1 MQEYCCIDNN
11 YGVKQA
17 VEIDF
22 NESDLLKEVLNFKIV
37 SRKYLEEKY
46 GFKKLDYTIENVNDF
61 LRENNNG
68 IIHKSKNYLYYFG
81 KYDEKIFKVEDRSIN
96 MKMSFRR
103 ELISLILL
111 FRKEKLNIYQFNKQI
126 NRTQENTR
134 NIQNDLKQ
142 ILKNFNIKYS
152 EYMKCE
158 SVEKLF
164 REKNYNLKELG
175 EEYLKEALSK
185 RLERIYLGRATYQE
199 NFYFKLLHR
208 ILEIQNIKYIKK
220 ILFSYIEEFTNIIS
234 LDEKYAM
241 LTYLI
246 SNIKNSD
253 IKSRFNVKRNTENE
267 DYFLMIE
274 KIFKK
279 ERLEVNFKFVTIFY
293 KKLHKKRGDYR
304 KVINEINSGLTL
316 NGSKN
321 VKDIDLEMRN
331 IEKANSQDKI
341 KIYSIAESSVNF
353 ENENLLN
360 KQIVKQYVQQDKIPE
375 ISTLVLIDLEE
386 KDILKNY
393 NKIKKIFNFINIV
406 KVEHLT
412 DFKKIISKNSNDFE
426 QILLVSSSKFVNVI
440 KNFSYTPI
448 YQFEIEKEK
457 GALKNR
463 VKFLKQMIY
472 LRAMMLKYLEFKTDR
487 RIFSRK

>member
-1 MQEYCCIDNN
+1 M
-11 YGVKQA
+11 
-17 VEIDF
+17 EIDF
-22 NESDLLKEVLNFKIV
+22 NERDLLKEVLNFKII

-46 GFKKLDYTIENVNDF
+46 GFKKLDYTIENVNNF
-61 LRENNNG
+61 LRENNNE

-81 KYDEKIFKVEDRSIN
+81 RYNEKVFKTEDRSIN

-111 FRKEKLNIYQFNKQI
+111 FKKEKLNIYQFNKQI

-134 NIQNDLKQ
+134 NIQNDVKQ

-152 EYMKCE
+152 EYMKCG
-158 SVEKLF
+158 SIEKLF
-164 REKNYNLKELG
+164 RERNYNLKEIG
-175 EEYLKEALSK
+175 EEYLKEVLSK
-185 RLERIYLGRATYQE
+185 RLEKIYIGRTTYQE
-199 NFYFKLLHR
+199 NFYFKLLHK
-208 ILEIQNIKYIKK
+208 ILEMKNIKYIKK

-253 IKSRFNVKRNTENE
+253 IKSRFNVKKNTENE
-267 DYFLMIE
+267 EYFLMME

-279 ERLEVNFKFVTIFY
+279 ERLEINLKFITMFY
-293 KKLHKKRGDYR
+293 KKLNKKRESY
-304 KVINEINSGLTL
+304 KKIINEINNGLIL
-316 NGSKN
+316 NDSKN
-321 VKDIDLEMRN
+321 VKAVDLEMKN
-331 IEKANSQDKI
+331 VQKINSQNKI
-341 KIYSIAESSVNF
+341 QVYSIAESSVNF

-360 KQIVKQYVQQDKIPE
+360 KQIVKQYVQQDKVPKIP
-375 ISTLVLIDLEE
+375 TLVLIDLEGKE
-386 KDILKNY
+386 ILKNY
-393 NKIKKIFNFINIV
+393 NKIKKIFNFINII

-412 DFKKIISKNSNDFE
+412 EFKKIISKNNNDFE
-426 QILLVSSSKFVNVI
+426 QVLLISSSKFSNVI

-448 YQFEIEKEK
+448 YRFEIEKEK

-463 VKFLKQMIY
+463 VNFLKQMIY
-472 LRAMMLKYLEFKTDR
+472 LRTMMLQYLEFKTNR
-487 RIFSRK
+487 RRFFRK

>member
-1 MQEYCCIDNN
+1 M
-11 YGVKQA
+11 
-17 VEIDF
+17 EIDF
-22 NESDLLKEVLNFKIV
+22 NERDLLKEVLNFKII

-46 GFKKLDYTIENVNDF
+46 GFKKLDYTIENVNNF
-61 LRENNNG
+61 LRENNNE

-81 KYDEKIFKVEDRSIN
+81 RYNEKVFKTEDRSIN

-111 FRKEKLNIYQFNKQI
+111 FKKEKLNIYQFNKQI

-134 NIQNDLKQ
+134 NIQNDVKQ

-152 EYMKCE
+152 EYMKCG
-158 SVEKLF
+158 SIEKLF
-164 REKNYNLKELG
+164 RERNYNLKEIG
-175 EEYLKEALSK
+175 EEYLKEVLSK
-185 RLERIYLGRATYQE
+185 RLEKIYIGRTTYQE
-199 NFYFKLLHR
+199 NFYFKLLHK
-208 ILEIQNIKYIKK
+208 ILEMKNIKYIKK

-253 IKSRFNVKRNTENE
+253 IKSRFNVKRNIENE
-267 DYFLMIE
+267 EYFLMME

-279 ERLEVNFKFVTIFY
+279 ERLEINLKFITMFY
-293 KKLHKKRGDYR
+293 KKLHKKRESY
-304 KVINEINSGLTL
+304 KKIINEINNGLIL
-316 NGSKN
+316 NDSKN
-321 VKDIDLEMRN
+321 VKAVDLEMKN
-331 IEKANSQDKI
+331 VQKINSQNKI
-341 KIYSIAESSVNF
+341 QVYSIAESSVNF

-360 KQIVKQYVQQDKIPE
+360 KQIVKQYVQQDKVPKIP
-375 ISTLVLIDLEE
+375 TLVLIDLEGKE
-386 KDILKNY
+386 ILKNY
-393 NKIKKIFNFINIV
+393 NKIKKIFNFINII

-412 DFKKIISKNSNDFE
+412 EFKKIISKNNNDFE
-426 QILLVSSSKFVNVI
+426 QVLLISSSKFSNVI

-448 YQFEIEKEK
+448 YRFEIEKEK

-463 VKFLKQMIY
+463 VNFLKQMIY
-472 LRAMMLKYLEFKTDR
+472 LRTMMLQYLEFKTNR
-487 RIFSRK
+487 RRFFRK

>member
-1 MQEYCCIDNN
+1 
-11 YGVKQA
+11 

-22 NESDLLKEVLNFKIV
+22 NERDLLKEVLNFKII

-46 GFKKLDYTIENVNDF
+46 GFKKLDYTIENVNNF
-61 LRENNNG
+61 LRENNNE

-81 KYDEKIFKVEDRSIN
+81 RYNEKVFKTEDRSIN

-111 FRKEKLNIYQFNKQI
+111 FKKEKLNIYQFNKQI

-134 NIQNDLKQ
+134 NIQNDVKQ

-152 EYMKCE
+152 EYMKCG
-158 SVEKLF
+158 SIEKLF
-164 REKNYNLKELG
+164 RERNYNLKEIG
-175 EEYLKEALSK
+175 EEYLKEVLSK
-185 RLERIYLGRATYQE
+185 RLEKIYIGRTTYQE
-199 NFYFKLLHR
+199 NFYFKLLHK
-208 ILEIQNIKYIKK
+208 ILEMKNIKYIKK

-253 IKSRFNVKRNTENE
+253 IKSRFNVKKNTENE
-267 DYFLMIE
+267 EYFLMME

-279 ERLEVNFKFVTIFY
+279 ERLEINLKFITMFY
-293 KKLHKKRGDYR
+293 KKLHKKRESY
-304 KVINEINSGLTL
+304 KKIINEINNGLIL
-316 NGSKN
+316 NDSKN
-321 VKDIDLEMRN
+321 VKAVDLEMKN
-331 IEKANSQDKI
+331 VQKINSQNKI
-341 KIYSIAESSVNF
+341 QVYSIAESSVNF

-360 KQIVKQYVQQDKIPE
+360 KQIVKQYVQQDKVPKIP
-375 ISTLVLIDLEE
+375 TLVLIDLEGKE
-386 KDILKNY
+386 ILKNY
-393 NKIKKIFNFINIV
+393 NKIKKIFNFINII

-412 DFKKIISKNSNDFE
+412 EFKKIISKNNNDFE
-426 QILLVSSSKFVNVI
+426 QVLLISSSKFSNVI

-448 YQFEIEKEK
+448 YRFEIEKEK

-463 VKFLKQMIY
+463 VNFLKQMIY
-472 LRAMMLKYLEFKTDR
+472 LRTMMLQYLEFKTNR
-487 RIFSRK
+487 RRFFRK

>member
-1 MQEYCCIDNN
+1 M
-11 YGVKQA
+11 
-17 VEIDF
+17 EIDF
-22 NESDLLKEVLNFKIV
+22 NERDLLKEVLNFKII

-46 GFKKLDYTIENVNDF
+46 GFKKLDYTIENVNNF
-61 LRENNNG
+61 LRENNNE

-81 KYDEKIFKVEDRSIN
+81 RYNEKVFKTEDRSIN

-111 FRKEKLNIYQFNKQI
+111 FKKEKLNIYQFNKQI

-134 NIQNDLKQ
+134 NIQNDVKQ

-152 EYMKCE
+152 EYMKCG
-158 SVEKLF
+158 SIEKLF
-164 REKNYNLKELG
+164 RERNYNLKEIG
-175 EEYLKEALSK
+175 EEYLKEVLSK
-185 RLERIYLGRATYQE
+185 RLEKIYIGRTTYQE
-199 NFYFKLLHR
+199 NFYFKLLHK
-208 ILEIQNIKYIKK
+208 ILEMKNIKYIKK

-253 IKSRFNVKRNTENE
+253 IKSRFNVKKNTGNE
-267 DYFLMIE
+267 EYFLMME

-279 ERLEVNFKFVTIFY
+279 ERLEINLKFITMFY
-293 KKLHKKRGDYR
+293 KKLHKKRESY
-304 KVINEINSGLTL
+304 KKIINEINNGLIL
-316 NGSKN
+316 NDSKN
-321 VKDIDLEMRN
+321 VKAVDLEMKN
-331 IEKANSQDKI
+331 VQKINSQNKI
-341 KIYSIAESSVNF
+341 QVYSIAESSVNF

-360 KQIVKQYVQQDKIPE
+360 KQIVKQYVQQDKVPKIP
-375 ISTLVLIDLEE
+375 TLVLIDLEGKE
-386 KDILKNY
+386 ILKNY
-393 NKIKKIFNFINIV
+393 NKIKKIFNFINII

-412 DFKKIISKNSNDFE
+412 EFKKIISKNNNDFE
-426 QILLVSSSKFVNVI
+426 QVLLISSSKFSNVI

-448 YQFEIEKEK
+448 YRFEIEKEK

-463 VKFLKQMIY
+463 VNFLKQMIY
-472 LRAMMLKYLEFKTDR
+472 LRTMMLQYLEFKTNR
-487 RIFSRK
+487 RRFFRK

>member
-1 MQEYCCIDNN
+1 M
-11 YGVKQA
+11 
-17 VEIDF
+17 
-22 NESDLLKEVLNFKIV
+22 
-37 SRKYLEEKY
+37 
-46 GFKKLDYTIENVNDF
+46 
-61 LRENNNG
+61 
-68 IIHKSKNYLYYFG
+68 
-81 KYDEKIFKVEDRSIN
+81 
-96 MKMSFRR
+96 
-103 ELISLILL
+103 
-111 FRKEKLNIYQFNKQI
+111 
-126 NRTQENTR
+126 
-134 NIQNDLKQ
+134 
-142 ILKNFNIKYS
+142 
-152 EYMKCE
+152 
-158 SVEKLF
+158 
-164 REKNYNLKELG
+164 
-175 EEYLKEALSK
+175 
-185 RLERIYLGRATYQE
+185 
-199 NFYFKLLHR
+199 
-208 ILEIQNIKYIKK
+208 EIQNIKYIKK

-267 DYFLMIE
+267 EYFLMIE

-472 LRAMMLKYLEFKTDR
+472 LRAMMLQYLEFKTDR

>member
-1 MQEYCCIDNN
+1 M
-11 YGVKQA
+11 
-17 VEIDF
+17 EIDF
-22 NESDLLKEVLNFKIV
+22 NERDLLKEVLNFKII

-46 GFKKLDYTIENVNDF
+46 GFKKLDYTIENVNNF
-61 LRENNNG
+61 LRENNNE

-81 KYDEKIFKVEDRSIN
+81 RYNEKVFKTEDRSIN

-111 FRKEKLNIYQFNKQI
+111 FKKEKLNIYQFNKQI

-134 NIQNDLKQ
+134 NIQNDVKQ

-152 EYMKCE
+152 EYMKCG
-158 SVEKLF
+158 SIEKLF
-164 REKNYNLKELG
+164 RERNYNLKEIG
-175 EEYLKEALSK
+175 EEYLKEVLSK
-185 RLERIYLGRATYQE
+185 RLEKIYIGRTTYQE
-199 NFYFKLLHR
+199 NFYFKLLHK
-208 ILEIQNIKYIKK
+208 ILEMKNIKYIKK

-253 IKSRFNVKRNTENE
+253 IKSRFNVKKNTENE
-267 DYFLMIE
+267 EYFLMME

-279 ERLEVNFKFVTIFY
+279 ERLEINLKFITMFY
-293 KKLHKKRGDYR
+293 KKLHKKRESY
-304 KVINEINSGLTL
+304 KKIINEINNGLIL
-316 NGSKN
+316 NDSKN
-321 VKDIDLEMRN
+321 VKAVDLEMKN
-331 IEKANSQDKI
+331 VQKINSQNKI
-341 KIYSIAESSVNF
+341 QVYSIAESSVNF

-360 KQIVKQYVQQDKIPE
+360 KQIVKQYVQQDKVPKIP
-375 ISTLVLIDLEE
+375 TLVLIDLEGKE
-386 KDILKNY
+386 ILKNY
-393 NKIKKIFNFINIV
+393 NKIKKIFNFINII

-412 DFKKIISKNSNDFE
+412 EFKKIISKNNNDFE
-426 QILLVSSSKFVNVI
+426 QVLLISSSKFSNVI

-448 YQFEIEKEK
+448 YRFEIEKEK

-463 VKFLKQMIY
+463 VNFLKQMIY
-472 LRAMMLKYLEFKTDR
+472 LRTMMLQYLEFKTNR
-487 RIFSRK
+487 RRFFRK

>member
-1 MQEYCCIDNN
+1 M
-11 YGVKQA
+11 
-17 VEIDF
+17 EIDF
-22 NESDLLKEVLNFKIV
+22 NERDLLKEVLNFKII

-46 GFKKLDYTIENVNDF
+46 GFKKLDYTIENVNNF
-61 LRENNNG
+61 LRENNNE

-81 KYDEKIFKVEDRSIN
+81 RYNEKVFKIEDRSIN

-111 FRKEKLNIYQFNKQI
+111 FKKEKLNIYQFNKQI

-134 NIQNDLKQ
+134 NIQNDVKQ

-152 EYMKCE
+152 EYMKCG
-158 SVEKLF
+158 SIEKLF
-164 REKNYNLKELG
+164 RERNYNLKEIG
-175 EEYLKEALSK
+175 EEYLKEVLSK
-185 RLERIYLGRATYQE
+185 RLEKIYIGRTTYQE
-199 NFYFKLLHR
+199 NFYFKLLHK
-208 ILEIQNIKYIKK
+208 ILEMKNIKYIKK

-253 IKSRFNVKRNTENE
+253 IKSRFNVKKNTENE
-267 DYFLMIE
+267 EYFLMME

-279 ERLEVNFKFVTIFY
+279 ERLEINLKFITMFY
-293 KKLHKKRGDYR
+293 KKLHKKRESY
-304 KVINEINSGLTL
+304 KKIINEINNGLIL
-316 NGSKN
+316 NDSKN
-321 VKDIDLEMRN
+321 VKAVDLEMKN
-331 IEKANSQDKI
+331 VQKINSQNKI
-341 KIYSIAESSVNF
+341 QVYSIAESSVNF

-360 KQIVKQYVQQDKIPE
+360 KQIVKQYVQQDKVPKIP
-375 ISTLVLIDLEE
+375 TLVLIDLEGKE
-386 KDILKNY
+386 ILKNY
-393 NKIKKIFNFINIV
+393 NKIKKIFNFINII

-412 DFKKIISKNSNDFE
+412 EFKKIISKNNNDFE
-426 QILLVSSSKFVNVI
+426 QVLLISSSKFSNVI

-448 YQFEIEKEK
+448 YRFEIEKEK

-463 VKFLKQMIY
+463 VNFLKQMIY
-472 LRAMMLKYLEFKTDR
+472 LRTMMLQYLEFKTNR
-487 RIFSRK
+487 RRFFRK